1 MITYKHLNTVS
12 LLATDRIAF
21 HSPGSPLSPW
31 PPVQHHQTIHPSIYL
46 FALITRSSYPLAV
59 FICYYTH
66 CISLPARSCYSL
78 AHCDVC
84 IFSCCVHFLCCWLG
98 KTHTMHKQMPPHSL
112 PLVRF
117 AVSLDRPPPSL
128 HSPCHP
134 SVLKEVGWERKQSE
148 LHSMEAMSSPL
159 FSQNSQ
165 TIRRSSLK
173 FPTSSCILQRK

>member
-21 HSPGSPLSPW
+21 RSPGSPLSPW

-46 FALITRSSYPLAV
+46 FALVTRSSYPLAV

-66 CISLPARSCYSL
+66 CISLPACSCYSL

-98 KTHTMHKQMPPHSL
+98 KTHTMHKQMPPPPLAPTRPFCRFSRQAPSL
-112 PLVRF
+112 PPLPLPPFSFKRSGLRTKAERTSQHGGHELAIVQPKLPDNQEIKPEIPHQF
-117 AVSLDRPPPSL
+117 FVS
-128 HSPCHP
+128 
-134 SVLKEVGWERKQSE
+134 
-148 LHSMEAMSSPL
+148 
-159 FSQNSQ
+159 
-165 TIRRSSLK
+165 
-173 FPTSSCILQRK
+173 